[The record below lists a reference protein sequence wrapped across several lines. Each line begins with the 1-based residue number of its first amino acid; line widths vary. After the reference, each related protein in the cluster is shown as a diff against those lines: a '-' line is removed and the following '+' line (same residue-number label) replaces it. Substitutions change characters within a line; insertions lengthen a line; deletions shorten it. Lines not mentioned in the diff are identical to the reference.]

1 MNKSCLVILLLLLFS
16 SCTSDIDQMVNGLL
30 RNDPVRKSVF
40 HASTELPSTSGTK
53 VYADEDMKVLWNADD
68 RISIFNLTTYN
79 YQFAFTGDDGD
90 TAGGFELIPDS
101 GFITGQTVDYVYAAY
116 PYSKTNKLS
125 NQGIFT
131 MVLPAEQSYKEHSFG
146 IGANTMVA
154 VTEDNFLAFKNVGG
168 YLSLRLYG
176 DDVKVSRITIKG
188 NNGEKLAGKASIEMP
203 LGGVPTVTMDN
214 SATDE
219 ISVVCNPAV
228 KIGADANSY
237 TDFWFVIPPV
247 YFSLGFTIT
256 VTDDKGGV
264 FERTTSKALTI
275 NRNTLEWMAAL
286 KVVPDYTN
294 ANVQFEDANFKAYCV
309 ENFDKDGNGEI
320 SMAEANDVTEINVNT
335 EIVASLKG
343 IEYFKNLQSLTC
355 RLNYRSTRT
364 INGERHYY
372 NANKEE
378 IFSLLTTLDLSH
390 NSALTSLNCS
400 SNQLTSLDVSNNTA
414 LTYLNCYSN
423 QLTSLDVSNNTALI
437 SLNCSSNQLTS
448 LDVSNNLALTNL
460 HCYSNQLMSL
470 DVSYNTELTDL
481 SCGSNQLTSLDVSYN
496 TALQSLYC
504 GSNQLTSLDV
514 SYNTELTDLS
524 CGSNQLTSLDVSY
537 NTALQSL
544 SCYSNQLTSLDVSHN
559 TELQSLYCS
568 SNQLTSLDVSQN
580 TALTNL
586 DCSSN
591 QLTSLDVSHNT
602 ALTSLYCDS
611 NQLTSL
617 DVSQNLVLN
626 ELYCS
631 NSTMEFLYLS
641 SGQEIVNLEKHNN
654 TRIVY
659 CPTAFPDV
667 NFRDYVFRNF
677 DTDRNGVMSENEYN
691 AVTAIEV
698 NTDNIT
704 TLSGIEHF
712 VNLQVLKC
720 SGTTGGLLTSLDLS
734 NNHSLSELDCSNNQL
749 ASLSLWVYGWTLT
762 KFDCSQNRLTS
773 LEFPDGYGYP
783 IQELNCGGNEITTLN
798 LANLSSLRTLNCKAL
813 PLRAI
818 EVPRYVTTLTAEAFQ
833 GCSQLTEVIVPAA
846 VTEIG
851 DRAFADC
858 PLLTA
863 VKMHKETPPA
873 LGSQAFEGSP
883 DCLIYVVSSSIA
895 AYQAA
900 EGWSDYYDRFRAF
913 SQTGS
918 HEGIGYDIW
927 E

>member
-1 MNKSCLVILLLLLFS
+1 MKRFLLLVGALFLLV
-16 SCTSDIDQMVNGLL
+16 SCTSEIDQMTNSMRPDGRVW
-30 RNDPVRKSVF
+30 KSVF

-79 YQFAFTGDDGD
+79 YQYAFTGDDGD

-125 NQGIFT
+125 NQGVFT

-154 VTEDNFLAFKNVGG
+154 ITDGSFLAFKNVGG

-176 DDVKVSRITIKG
+176 DNISVSRITIKG
-188 NNGEKLAGKASIEMP
+188 NNGEKIAGKASIDIP
-203 LGGVPTVTMDN
+203 FGGTPTVTMDN

-219 ISVVCNPAV
+219 VSVVCNPAV

-237 TDFWFVIPPV
+237 MDFWFVIPPV

-264 FERTTSKALTI
+264 FERATSKALTI

-286 KVVPDYTN
+286 KVVPSYDN
-294 ANVQFEDANFKAYCV
+294 ANVPFEDANFKAYCV
-309 ENFDKDGNGEI
+309 ENFDKDGDGEI
-320 SMAEANDVTEINVNT
+320 SMAEANDVTEVTVNP

-355 RLNYRSTRT
+355 RLNWHSSSTDA
-364 INGERHYY
+364 NGKRHYY

-400 SNQLTSLDVSNNTA
+400 YNQLTSLDLSHNTALTSLNCSYNQLTSLDLSHNTALETLFCYYNQITSLDVSNNTALAELRCYSNKLTSLDISQNCKLIYLYCANNLLQSLDVSRNATLTSLLCYNNQLASLDVSKNTALYYLDCGANQLTSLDVNLNTALIDLRCYDNQLTSLDVSKNILLSKGLYCYNNQLTSLDVSNNTK
-414 LTYLNCYSN
+414 LNYLNC
-423 QLTSLDVSNNTALI
+423 QSNN
-437 SLNCSSNQLTS
+437 
-448 LDVSNNLALTNL
+448 
-460 HCYSNQLMSL
+460 
-470 DVSYNTELTDL
+470 
-481 SCGSNQLTSLDVSYN
+481 
-496 TALQSLYC
+496 
-504 GSNQLTSLDV
+504 
-514 SYNTELTDLS
+514 
-524 CGSNQLTSLDVSY
+524 
-537 NTALQSL
+537 
-544 SCYSNQLTSLDVSHN
+544 
-559 TELQSLYCS
+559 
-568 SNQLTSLDVSQN
+568 
-580 TALTNL
+580 
-586 DCSSN
+586 
-591 QLTSLDVSHNT
+591 
-602 ALTSLYCDS
+602 
-611 NQLTSL
+611 LTSL

-659 CPTAFPDV
+659 CPTAFPDA

-677 DTDRNGVMSENEYN
+677 DTDRDGVISENEYN

-813 PLRAI
+813 PLTAI

-858 PLLTA
+858 PLLAA

>member
-264 FERTTSKALTI
+264 FERATSKALTI

-294 ANVQFEDANFKAYCV
+294 ANVPFEDANFKAYCV
-309 ENFDKDGNGEI
+309 ENFDKDGDGEI
-320 SMAEANDVTEINVNT
+320 SMAEANAVTEINVNT

-343 IEYFKNLQSLTC
+343 IEYFENLQSLTC
-355 RLNYRSTRT
+355 RLQWSQASTYS
-364 INGERHYY
+364 NGERHYY
-372 NANKEE
+372 NANNEE
-378 IFSLLTTLDLSH
+378 IFSL
-390 NSALTSLNCS
+390 
-400 SNQLTSLDVSNNTA
+400 LTSLDVSNNTA
-414 LTYLNCYSN
+414 LTTLDCSFN
-423 QLTSLDVSNNTALI
+423 QLTSLDVSHCAA
-437 SLNCSSNQLTS
+437 LTS
-448 LDVSNNLALTNL
+448 LD
-460 HCYSNQLMSL
+460 C
-470 DVSYNTELTDL
+470 D
-481 SCGSNQLTSLDVSYN
+481 
-496 TALQSLYC
+496 
-504 GSNQLTSLDV
+504 
-514 SYNTELTDLS
+514 
-524 CGSNQLTSLDVSY
+524 
-537 NTALQSL
+537 
-544 SCYSNQLTSLDVSHN
+544 SNQLTSLDVSHCAALTCLRCYSNQLISLDVSNN
-559 TELQSLYCS
+559 TALAELRCYSNKLTSLDISQNCKLNYLYCANNLLQSLDVSRNAALTSLICYNNQLASLDVSKNTALYYLDCGANQLTS
-568 SNQLTSLDVSQN
+568 LDVNLNTALIDLRCYDNQLTSLDVSKN
-580 TALTNL
+580 ILLSKGLYCYN
-586 DCSSN
+586 N
-591 QLTSLDVSHNT
+591 QLTSLNVSNNT
-602 ALTSLYCDS
+602 KLNYLNCQS
-611 NQLTSL
+611 NNLTSL

-626 ELYCS
+626 VLYCS

>member
-101 GFITGQTVDYVYAAY
+101 GFITGTNVDYVYAAY

-264 FERTTSKALTI
+264 FERATSKALTI

-294 ANVQFEDANFKAYCV
+294 ANVPFEDANFKAYCV
-309 ENFDKDGNGEI
+309 ENFDKDGDGEI
-320 SMAEANDVTEINVNT
+320 SMAEANAVTEINVNT

-343 IEYFKNLQSLTC
+343 IEYFENLQSLTC
-355 RLNYRSTRT
+355 RLQWSQASTYS
-364 INGERHYY
+364 NGERHYY
-372 NANKEE
+372 NANNEE
-378 IFSLLTTLDLSH
+378 IFSL
-390 NSALTSLNCS
+390 
-400 SNQLTSLDVSNNTA
+400 LTSLDVSNNTA
-414 LTYLNCYSN
+414 LTTLDCSFN
-423 QLTSLDVSNNTALI
+423 QLTSLDVSHCAA
-437 SLNCSSNQLTS
+437 LTS
-448 LDVSNNLALTNL
+448 LD
-460 HCYSNQLMSL
+460 C
-470 DVSYNTELTDL
+470 D
-481 SCGSNQLTSLDVSYN
+481 
-496 TALQSLYC
+496 
-504 GSNQLTSLDV
+504 
-514 SYNTELTDLS
+514 
-524 CGSNQLTSLDVSY
+524 
-537 NTALQSL
+537 
-544 SCYSNQLTSLDVSHN
+544 SNQLTSLDVSHCAALTCLRCYSNQLISLDVSNN
-559 TELQSLYCS
+559 TALAELRCYSNKLTSLDISQNCKLNYLYCANNLLQSLDVSRNAALTSLICYNNQLASLDVSKNTALYYLDCGANQLTS
-568 SNQLTSLDVSQN
+568 LDVNLNTALIDLRCYDNQLTSLDVSKN
-580 TALTNL
+580 ILLSKGLYCYN
-586 DCSSN
+586 N
-591 QLTSLDVSHNT
+591 QLTSLNVSNNT
-602 ALTSLYCDS
+602 KLNYLNCQS
-611 NQLTSL
+611 NNLTSL

-626 ELYCS
+626 VLYCS